1 MTTEITCLVLSL
13 SRGETPEI
21 CKTKHDPEKINN
33 WGDIYTQNYP
43 IYILHFLT
51 FTNLLLFPMALSP
64 QLLLSCGIWTSKK
77 QNKGKVESLRQHR
90 PYLKLLWV
98 GNLVV
103 YSNLVICTSWT
114 WGFFWL
120 NLVLYFHIKGCNKTV
135 WIIWVPWFS
144 TTVHECQV
152 SLQTEHTGYMEEFI
166 WVKVKLFSPILKN
179 HFSNFINKIHH

>member
-1 MTTEITCLVLSL
+1 
-13 SRGETPEI
+13 
-21 CKTKHDPEKINN
+21 
-33 WGDIYTQNYP
+33 
-43 IYILHFLT
+43 
-51 FTNLLLFPMALSP
+51 MALSP

-90 PYLKLLWV
+90 PYLKLLWI

-114 WGFFWL
+114 WGFFWF

-179 HFSNFINKIHH
+179 HFSNFILKFIIKAKAVTLQEKYSAVREVRIWPFLATGYFKNVSQAFTLWNTRSWLQSSSCKEQLL